1 MPNKLRREKILR
13 DHEGICAK
21 MCQEG
26 EPSKRE
32 SMPNI

>member
-1 MPNKLRREKILR
+1 MPNKLRREKILSGY
-13 DHEGICAK
+13 EGIYAK
-21 MCQEG
+21 TCQEG